1 LSTARPAVGRCLRGI
16 KGVNPCLQ
24 RAPAK
29 GLGEVIIRTQIQ
41 PGHHALF
48 IVARSDDDDRDIG
61 LAARLAMETPDLGYE
76 VFYVLSSPE
85 AEKCYDVAYTRTR
98 LGWKAQHDFMWLP
111 PAKDLPK

>member
-1 LSTARPAVGRCLRGI
+1 MITKIRGRLAEMRGESAIVEVG
-16 KGVNPCLQ
+16 
-24 RAPAK
+24 
-29 GLGEVIIRTQIQ
+29 GLFYEVML
-41 PGHHALF
+41 P
-48 IVARSDDDDRDIG
+48 SG

-111 PAKDLPK
+111 PAEDLPK